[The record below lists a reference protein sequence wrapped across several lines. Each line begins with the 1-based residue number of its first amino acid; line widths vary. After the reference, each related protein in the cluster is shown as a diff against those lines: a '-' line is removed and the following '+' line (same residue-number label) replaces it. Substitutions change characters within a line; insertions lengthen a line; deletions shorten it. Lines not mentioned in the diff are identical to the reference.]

1 MVPFGFSK
9 LKTYFTLLNRFKTN
23 PVRGFCLLSWVCF
36 LNFSLCLPVSLL
48 TFLFFTN
55 SFAQTVT
62 GTASLAAPL
71 ENLEGSARDLA
82 LGSAFVGVADD
93 TSALF
98 FNPAGL
104 SGLKSSDIAL
114 HHNSYLA
121 GTFQETLT
129 AGFPAGSLGGLAFA
143 LDYVG
148 WGSLDLRDAYG
159 ASEGSFNDSDVGF
172 TAGWGMEWFPGF
184 SVGLA
189 VRGLQQKVVNDL
201 YSSLAGDAGLLWLPQ
216 KNLRLGISYLNFG
229 TPVAGSALAGELNGG
244 GSVLF
249 GLNPHAT
256 LLAAMAG
263 SWTPGGVGSAQGG
276 VEGVL
281 DRRWALRL
289 GYQLPFYDNQIQGLT
304 GFTAGAG
311 IKISSL
317 SLDYAYLPFG
327 SLGSSNRIS
336 LGYQFDL
343 PKEVVRISVPVQVP
357 VTVVQPAPQPLAKD
371 VEVHFKISTDPLAQ
385 GQELEKEGKLKE
397 AIGIYVEAI
406 KEKPTDDLLWA
417 ALANDYYHLDEK
429 AYAIQCFEKVLQ
441 LKPDNQA
448 LRDWLVK
455 YKGSTNSK

>member
-1 MVPFGFSK
+1 MILPEAAMKPSGFSK
-9 LKTYFTLLNRFKTN
+9 LKIPFALAFLCISLMTTL
-23 PVRGFCLLSWVCF
+23 
-36 LNFSLCLPVSLL
+36 FSK
-48 TFLFFTN
+48 N

-62 GTASLAAPL
+62 GTAGLAAPL
-71 ENLEGSARDLA
+71 ENFEGSARDLA

-104 SGLKSSDIAL
+104 ANLKSPDVAL

-129 AGFPAGSLGGLAFA
+129 AGFPAGSLGGLAFS

-148 WGSLDLRDAYG
+148 WGSLDLRNTYG
-159 ASEGSFNDSDVGF
+159 VSEGSFNDSDVGF

-189 VRGLQQKVVNDL
+189 LRGLQQKVVNDL
-201 YSSLAGDAGLLWLPQ
+201 YTSLAGDAGLLWLPQ
-216 KNLRLGISYLNFG
+216 KNLRLGVSYLNFG
-229 TPVAGSALAGELNGG
+229 TPVAGNALAGELNGG
-244 GSVLF
+244 GSVLVD
-249 GLNPHAT
+249 LNPHFT
-256 LLAAMAG
+256 LLAALAG
-263 SWTPGGVGSAQGG
+263 SWTPGGVGSAQAGL
-276 VEGVL
+276 EGSL
-281 DRRWALRL
+281 DRQWALRL
-289 GYQLPFYDNQIQGLT
+289 GYQQTFYDNQIEGLT
-304 GFTAGAG
+304 GLTAGAG

-343 PKEVVRISVPVQVP
+343 PKEVVRVPVQVP
-357 VTVVQPAPQPLAKD
+357 VTVVQQAPETPSKD

-397 AIGIYVEAI
+397 AMGIYVDAI
-406 KEKPTDDLLWA
+406 KEKPSDDLLWQ

-429 AYAIQCFEKVLQ
+429 VYAIQCFEKVLQ
-441 LKPDNQA
+441 LKPDNKA

-455 YKGSTNSK
+455 YKGSTDSK

>member
-1 MVPFGFSK
+1 MKPSGLSK
-9 LKTYFTLLNRFKTN
+9 LKTCFALLNRFKTS
-23 PVRGFCLLSWVCF
+23 PAVGFCLLSWF
-36 LNFSLCLPVSLL
+36 DFFDFSLCLRVSSL

-82 LGSAFVGVADD
+82 LGSAFVGIADD

-104 SGLKSSDIAL
+104 SGLKSPDVAL

-172 TAGWGMEWFPGF
+172 TAGWGMKWVPGF

-201 YSSLAGDAGLLWLPQ
+201 YSSLAGDAGFLWLPQ
-216 KNLRLGISYLNFG
+216 KNLRLGVSYLNFG

-244 GSVLF
+244 GSLLF
-249 GLNPHAT
+249 DLNPHST
-256 LLAAMAG
+256 LLAALAG
-263 SWTPGGVGSAQGG
+263 SWTPGGVGSAQAGL
-276 VEGVL
+276 EGVL
-281 DRRWALRL
+281 ERKWALRL
-289 GYQLPFYDNQIQGLT
+289 GYQLPFYDNQVQGLT

-327 SLGSSNRIS
+327 SLGASNRIS
-336 LGYQFDL
+336 LAYQFDL
-343 PKEVVRISVPVQVP
+343 PKEVVKVSVPVQVP
-357 VTVVQPAPQPLAKD
+357 VTVVQPAPETPSKD

-406 KEKPTDDLLWA
+406 KADPTNDLLWQ
-417 ALANDYYHLDEK
+417 ALANDYYHLDQK
-429 AYAIQCFEKVLQ
+429 VYAIRCFEKVLK

-448 LRDWLVK
+448 LRDWLEK
-455 YKGSTNSK
+455 YKGSTDSN